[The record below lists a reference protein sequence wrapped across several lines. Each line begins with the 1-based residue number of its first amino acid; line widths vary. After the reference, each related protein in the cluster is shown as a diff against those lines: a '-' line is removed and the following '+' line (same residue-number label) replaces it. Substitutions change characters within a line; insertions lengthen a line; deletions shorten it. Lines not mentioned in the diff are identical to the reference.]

1 MFFHGSSNSIQ
12 ECLHFGSCQLRLR
25 VIFGTLSAEAFAFLL
40 QFLWLPM
47 KYKKYLFFQDLKIQF
62 GKKLKAGKLLH
73 LFCFAIWWNMK
84 TPVKVQSAGIYM
96 QTQSFLAQSII
107 HTQYTVHIKMHPY
120 FKKLLDLFF
129 TWYILNLYMTR
140 NRLRVAFESGKGVKV
155 KVVKW
160 CWKKWNGPIL
170 MHISAKQ
177 CEIMQKNQWKG
188 SNGQIHC
195 FCKGKSAPR
204 C

>member
-1 MFFHGSSNSIQ
+1 MPSFFSQERVIKYVANNTERVTACEACPISIYFHTL
-12 ECLHFGSCQLRLR
+12 LHFSTRVFSCRGRKERPWGRSFPCKSEVGAKRLL
-25 VIFGTLSAEAFAFLL
+25 TLHAS
-40 QFLWLPM
+40 PPHP
-47 KYKKYLFFQDLKIQF
+47 LKNVQI
-62 GKKLKAGKLLH
+62 LH
-73 LFCFAIWWNMK
+73 K
-84 TPVKVQSAGIYM
+84 
-96 QTQSFLAQSII
+96 
-107 HTQYTVHIKMHPY
+107 
-120 FKKLLDLFF
+120 
-129 TWYILNLYMTR
+129 TR
-140 NRLRVAFESGKGVKV
+140 NQLRVAIECHKGVKV

-170 MHISAKQ
+170 MHIYAKQ